1 MKNRQLIQLV
11 LKGIATL
18 CAFISFV
25 LYAAPFASTSV
36 ASMSGFRIAFDFSK
50 EHVKT
55 FFWSLLGLIFVVILI
70 IYFVVS
76 FVQYIIV
83 LTGNHKAVLEDVKNK
98 RKLSSRKSVII
109 SSFAPVVLGVVVMIL
124 DFCTLETTGFNT
136 NAYVHLG
143 AGAIWSAIL
152 IFFGTI
158 FDAVATCLPYMLPEK
173 KDGLDYMV
181 IEGSHITN
189 ASNEKTIEE
198 KLVEINGLKEKG
210 LISEEEYQ
218 AMRKKIL
225 GL

>member
-1 MKNRQLIQLV
+1 MKNRQLIQVV

-55 FFWSLLGLIFVVILI
+55 FFWSFLGLIFVGILI
-70 IYFVVS
+70 IYLVVS
-76 FVQYIIV
+76 LVQYIIV
-83 LTGNHKAVLEDVKNK
+83 LTGNQKAVREDVKNK
-98 RKLSSRKSVII
+98 SESSSRKSALI

-143 AGAIWSAIL
+143 AGAIWSALL

-158 FDAVATCLPYMLPEK
+158 FDGIATCLPYMLTEK
-173 KDGLDYMV
+173 KDCFDSMLIDK
-181 IEGSHITN
+181 SHKKN
-189 ASNEKTIEE
+189 ASTEKTIEE